1 MPERVADPLSLFGIA
16 DYGIRQ
22 VMPGHQDIGLTFG
35 FNDKVRNQG
44 NHQRNQYRY
53 QGFLVH
59 MYGIKK
65 VKPLNRFQVRRT
77 DGLMVKISI
86 SS

>member
-1 MPERVADPLSLFGIA
+1 MPERVTDPFTFFGIA
-16 DYGIRQ
+16 DNGIRQ

-59 MYGIKK
+59 LYVLKK
-65 VKPLNRFQVRRT
+65 
-77 DGLMVKISI
+77 
-86 SS
+86 